1 MAEKKFFVDI
11 NLQGS
16 DITNLKADTLD
27 ITSNLASANTK
38 RIAYHN
44 GSYYYSDGTSWN
56 ILATALGY
64 NPEDQA
70 NKSSNTSLGTSNILY
85 PTQNA
90 VKVYADNLLGN
101 ANALIY
107 KGVIDC
113 STNPNYPAAD
123 AGWMYIASV
132 AGKIG
137 GASGTDVE
145 VGDMIICNTDGTVSG
160 NQATVGQYWNIIQKN
175 IIGAVTGPASSVS
188 NNVVFFDG
196 TTGKI
201 IKDSGLTL
209 SGTNTGDETTAT
221 IKTKLSAAS
230 SSTDGYLTSTDWST
244 FDNKGNGT
252 VSSVGLSMPS
262 AFTVGSS
269 PVTGSGTITVTG
281 AGATSQYVRGDGTLA
296 NFPSSTGGGS
306 SLAFYLNGSVS
317 QGTFGGVAFKEIDK
331 TPVLGAGTD
340 FTINANGYI
349 QSFITDAGVPG
360 LLNIPSG
367 NWNFETYFSA
377 SSSGGTPSF
386 YVELY
391 KWDGATLSL
400 IASSSANPEVITGGT
415 AIDLY
420 TTALAVPQT
429 TLLATDRLAVR
440 IYVTHSGRTI
450 TLHTEDNHLCEI
462 ITTFST
468 GLTALNGL
476 TAQVQNLAVGT
487 TGTDFAISS
496 VGTTHTFNLPTASAT
511 NRGALSSTD
520 WSTFNNKQ
528 AALSGTG
535 FVKISGTTISYDNST
550 YLTGNQTVTL
560 SGDVTGSGATGI
572 TTSISAT
579 TVTGKLITGFV
590 SGAGTVAATD
600 SILGAIQKL
609 DGNTSAKIGGSGT
622 ANYVS
627 KFTASGTI
635 GNSLIQDNGTYLG
648 ISTAPVTGVRITVD
662 GVANTAIRGNTTG
675 NGKYG
680 LHGSSVNDG
689 PGTFTGV
696 FGAST
701 DNGSSFA
708 GSVYVGGRFFASNGN
723 NTTDVYSLW
732 LQDGTESIGRFLKS
746 ITADGKSQWATLTVA
761 DTGLALTT
769 TGTSGAATLV
779 GNTLNIPTYESSLI
793 PKLQGNEIWRG
804 HTFRNNST
812 TFDSTAGL
820 TLSTTGTNTARSV
833 ATTSYAARGIRMGVT
848 ASIVATG
855 RYTGIRG
862 GVLLW
867 YVSGGFLYTGEFN
880 ISDTATA
887 AGTHN
892 FWGLASSTSDLVI
905 GDVANS
911 QPSALTNIIAFA
923 NDSGDANLQIM
934 YNDASGTA
942 TKTDLG
948 SSFPSNRT
956 AGAAITTIYSCYLY
970 NAPGSTSVIYRIV
983 NKETGAVA
991 QGTLSTNLPAS
1002 TVGLNF
1008 FGIRTMGTTGGGVT
1022 NSGQFDVYRL
1032 GVYSL

>member
-1 MAEKKFFVDI
+1 VGFFKYTIFVKNNNMADKKFFIDVNMQGNNI
-11 NLQGS
+11 N
-16 DITNLKADTLD
+16 NLRADTLD
-27 ITSNLASANTK
+27 IITNLASANTK
-38 RIAYHN
+38 RIAYYN

-64 NPEDQA
+64 TPEDQA

-123 AGWMYIASV
+123 AGWMYIASI

-175 IIGAVTGPASSVS
+175 IIGAVTGPSSSVN

-196 TTGKI
+196 VTGKI

-221 IKTKLSAAS
+221 IKTKLGAAS

-244 FDNKGNGT
+244 FNG
-252 VSSVGLSMPS
+252 
-262 AFTVGSS
+262 
-269 PVTGSGTITVTG
+269 
-281 AGATSQYVRGDGTLA
+281 
-296 NFPSSTGGGS
+296 
-306 SLAFYLNGSVS
+306 
-317 QGTFGGVAFKEIDK
+317 K
-331 TPVLGAGTD
+331 
-340 FTINANGYI
+340 
-349 QSFITDAGVPG
+349 
-360 LLNIPSG
+360 
-367 NWNFETYFSA
+367 
-377 SSSGGTPSF
+377 
-386 YVELY
+386 
-391 KWDGATLSL
+391 
-400 IASSSANPEVITGGT
+400 
-415 AIDLY
+415 
-420 TTALAVPQT
+420 
-429 TLLATDRLAVR
+429 
-440 IYVTHSGRTI
+440 
-450 TLHTEDNHLCEI
+450 
-462 ITTFST
+462 
-468 GLTALNGL
+468 
-476 TAQVQNLAVGT
+476 QN
-487 TGTDFAISS
+487 
-496 VGTTHTFNLPTASAT
+496 
-511 NRGALSSTD
+511 
-520 WSTFNNKQ
+520 
-528 AALSGTG
+528 ALSGTG
-535 FVKISGTTISYDNST
+535 FVKISGTTINYDNSTYLTANQNITLSGDISGSGSTSISTSISASTVTGKLITGFVSGAGTLTAADSILTAVNKLDGNIGTKQATLVSGTNIKTVAGVNLLGSGDIGTIGDTYISSATTWNSKQAGSTILTNVSALSYASGTPFIKMTGVNTFALDTNT

-648 ISTAPVTGVRITVD
+648 ISTAPVTGVRVTVD

-701 DNGSSFA
+701 DNGSSFV

-732 LQDGTESIGRFLKS
+732 LQDGTESIGKFLKS
-746 ITADGKSQWATLTVA
+746 ITADGKSQWATLAISDVTSLQTSLDA
-761 DTGLALTT
+761 KSPIASPTF
-769 TGTSGAATLV
+769 TGTVTSPAVILSSETA
-779 GNTLNIPTYESSLI
+779 NTIASFDASKNIKSL
-793 PKLQGNEIWRG
+793 
-804 HTFRNNST
+804 
-812 TFDSTAGL
+812 STATYPSLTELSYGKGVTSSIQTQLDAKSPLNPRVQTVTSSATVTPVSTNDLVIITAQAVGL
-820 TLSTTGTNTARSV
+820 TLANPTGTFAEGQSLMIRIKDNGTARAITFGTNYRAIGITLPSTTVISKTM
-833 ATTSYAARGIRMGVT
+833 YLGI
-848 ASIVATG
+848 I
-855 RYTGIRG
+855 Y
-862 GVLLW
+862 
-867 YVSGGFLYTGEFN
+867 N
-880 ISDTATA
+880 
-887 AGTHN
+887 
-892 FWGLASSTSDLVI
+892 STDGKWDIL
-905 GDVANS
+905 
-911 QPSALTNIIAFA
+911 
-923 NDSGDANLQIM
+923 
-934 YNDASGTA
+934 
-942 TKTDLG
+942 
-948 SSFPSNRT
+948 
-956 AGAAITTIYSCYLY
+956 
-970 NAPGSTSVIYRIV
+970 
-983 NKETGAVA
+983 
-991 QGTLSTNLPAS
+991 
-1002 TVGLNF
+1002 GLN
-1008 FGIRTMGTTGGGVT
+1008 
-1022 NSGQFDVYRL
+1022 QQA
-1032 GVYSL
+1032 